1 MAASKPAAETARE
14 NIGIF
19 VKSEYRLLHVLYE
32 DILYIEGLKDYV
44 KIYIESEVKPILSL
58 MSLKLLEEELPA
70 DRFIRVHRSYIIHR
84 NKISSINKNR
94 IIIDKKQ
101 IPIGETYRKQFKA
114 VVEGK

>member
-1 MAASKPAAETARE
+1 MTASRPVAETVHE

-32 DILYIEGLKDYV
+32 DIIYIEGLKDYV
-44 KIYIESEVKPILSL
+44 KIYTENEPKPILSL

-70 DRFIRVHRSYIIHR
+70 DRFMRVHRSYIIHK
-84 NKISSINKNR
+84 NKISSVNKNR
-94 IIIDKKQ
+94 IAIGKKQ

-114 VVEGK
+114 IIEG